1 MYCAV
6 YLSLRK
12 SLPRKIRVKLLKVLN
27 QNWTMQLL
35 CSFAIRFPLE
45 LPFKGRKFNTFSKYE
60 NKKIHFDIDFP
71 FALLLSSLLL
81 FEGIFARYLHISF
94 CYVAACGSCNM
105 YIIKSLKSFL
115 LQIPKNLLIYEL
127 STGLKV

>member
-1 MYCAV
+1 M

-71 FALLLSSLLL
+71 FALLLFSLLL

-94 CYVAACGSCNM
+94 FILLAMLLLAARVICM
-105 YIIKSLKSFL
+105 
-115 LQIPKNLLIYEL
+115 
-127 STGLKV
+127 